1 MVGLRIAQTLRLM
14 QLSAVGNW
22 NSLLTASWNCIGH
35 ENTCCRAT
43 AIVGGYIQAIY
54 PFDDPIALVC
64 NEEGKLIGL
73 PQNRLICGRS
83 GRVYDII
90 CGTFFLVGLGA
101 EDFISLTDNEI
112 KSTVNIFRY
121 KKEQPP

>member
-1 MVGLRIAQTLRLM
+1 MKILVVEPQKSPYSKDISGTLEEL
-14 QLSAVGNW
+14 Q
-22 NSLLTASWNCIGH
+22 
-35 ENTCCRAT
+35 

>member
-1 MVGLRIAQTLRLM
+1 MKILIVEPQKQPYCEDISGTLGEL
-14 QLSAVGNW
+14 Q
-22 NSLLTASWNCIGH
+22 
-35 ENTCCRAT
+35 

-54 PFDDPIALVC
+54 PFDESIALVC
-64 NEEGKLIGL
+64 NEEGKLICL

-101 EDFISLTDNEI
+101 EDFISLTDDEI
-112 KSTVNIFRY
+112 KKYSQYFQT
-121 KKEQPP
+121 

>member
-1 MVGLRIAQTLRLM
+1 MRILVIEPLKPPYSKDISGTLEEM
-14 QLSAVGNW
+14 Q
-22 NSLLTASWNCIGH
+22 
-35 ENTCCRAT
+35 
-43 AIVGGYIQAIY
+43 AIVGGYIQATY

-83 GRVYDII
+83 GHIYDII

-101 EDFISLTDNEI
+101 EDFISLTDDEI
-112 KSTVNIFRY
+112 KKYSQYFRA
-121 KKEQPP
+121 